1 MVNLYRDSDPLSG
14 KILDTKLRDSANMPV
29 CMVVITKILRFLPF
43 FPIVFGVA
51 VINTTILQ
59 EFTFPSDDLKVTG
72 DEKID
77 IPNSVFVSGEYW
89 MQLRT

>member
-1 MVNLYRDSDPLSG
+1 LLCVWWLFRKFSDF
-14 KILDTKLRDSANMPV
+14 
-29 CMVVITKILRFLPF
+29 CPF
-43 FPIVFGVA
+43 SLVFGVA

-77 IPNSVFVSGEYW
+77 IPNSVFVSGEY
-89 MQLRT
+89 

>member
-1 MVNLYRDSDPLSG
+1 
-14 KILDTKLRDSANMPV
+14 
-29 CMVVITKILRFLPF
+29 MVVISKIFRFLPLL

-77 IPNSVFVSGEYW
+77 IPNSVFVSGEY
-89 MQLRT
+89 